1 MQIKYSKAFKK
12 NVFVEINKKKSFQSG
27 DTLVHLI
34 GFGIIDERTKN
45 LRAGNKLYGLQGK
58 AFPDFEIKLMD
69 GTTLSN
75 QDLKGKPSMINF
87 WFAQCAPC
95 IDEMPLLN
103 KLKNQYSDQVNFVA
117 ITYENKAA
125 IEKFLTKNPFEYSL
139 SHGSKEFIDSI
150 GVKSYPTNVFLDSQ
164 GRIVKVTGGIP
175 YEKNEEGELVISE
188 SSEFSTILKD
198 LLDEN

>member
-1 MQIKYSKAFKK
+1 MKKKSICLLAFLLFTQLIFSQSQLELFSSDGNNRLTKSELDSLAADMQIKYSKAFKK
-12 NVFVEINKKKSFQSG
+12 NVFVEINKKKSFLSG

-58 AFPDFEIKLMD
+58 AFPDFEIKLID
-69 GTTLSN
+69 ETTLSN

-117 ITYENKAA
+117 ITYENKTA
-125 IEKFLTKNPFEYSL
+125 IEKFLTKKPL
-139 SHGSKEFIDSI
+139 
-150 GVKSYPTNVFLDSQ
+150 
-164 GRIVKVTGGIP
+164 
-175 YEKNEEGELVISE
+175 
-188 SSEFSTILKD
+188 
-198 LLDEN
+198 